1 MALRA
6 IKSPVDVNVKKSGVA
21 ISLHVHGE
29 VDIPMK
35 AIQMDKKTL
44 QLLWTSNDG
53 DVS

>member
-1 MALRA
+1 MC
-6 IKSPVDVNVKKSGVA
+6 
-21 ISLHVHGE
+21 ISLRFHGE

-44 QLLWTSNDG
+44 QLLWTSDVG